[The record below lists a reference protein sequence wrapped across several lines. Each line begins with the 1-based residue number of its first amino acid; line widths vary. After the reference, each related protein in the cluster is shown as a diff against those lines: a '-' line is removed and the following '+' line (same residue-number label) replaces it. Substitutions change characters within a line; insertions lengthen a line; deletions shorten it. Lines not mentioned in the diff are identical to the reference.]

1 MTEPPWISCL
11 STVICV
17 YIWESVLLDIKSL
30 TYSTLSFL
38 NTSSIFFWQKEFQ
51 WKRLKVISFPFP
63 YQSQVL
69 FSKSPKWVFRFLF
82 FKLSNFTK
90 QYLGISYSNSVVSGV
105 HYAFSIWTPIV
116 FFNFWE
122 FFLSY
127 VFNIFI
133 PCLYYLFNRLLLA
146 MCLIFFAYFQ
156 YLLFF
161 SQNFKKI
168 F

>member
-1 MTEPPWISCL
+1 MRTSGSSLWLSSTGTHIFHAHHLAFWLMTEPPWISCL

-30 TYSTLSFL
+30 TFLSFL
-38 NTSSIFFWQKEFQ
+38 NMSSIFFWQEEFQ
-51 WKRLKVISFPFP
+51 LKSLKVISFSFP

-69 FSKSPKWVFRFLF
+69 FSKSPKWVFWFLF

-90 QYLGISYSNSVVSGV
+90 QCFGVGYSNLVVSGV
-105 HYAFSIWTPIV
+105 RYAFSIWTPIS

-122 FFLSY
+122 FFLIY

-133 PCLYYLFNRLLLA
+133 PLPLLP
-146 MCLIFFAYFQ
+146 
-156 YLLFF
+156 
-161 SQNFKKI
+161 S
-168 F
+168 